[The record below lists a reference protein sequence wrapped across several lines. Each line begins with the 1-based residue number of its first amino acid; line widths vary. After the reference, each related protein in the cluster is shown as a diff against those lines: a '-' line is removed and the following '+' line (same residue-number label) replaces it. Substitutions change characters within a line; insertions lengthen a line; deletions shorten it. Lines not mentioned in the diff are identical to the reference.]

1 MFQHAPN
8 RVNMNAVKDVHRLA
22 QLVVKLN
29 VRLDA
34 LIHVKS
40 GVMEIA
46 RAIVKFL
53 APNSVKKVVLI
64 HVRANV

>member
-46 RAIVKFL
+46 MAIVKFP
-53 APNSVKKVVLI
+53 APSSVKKVVLI